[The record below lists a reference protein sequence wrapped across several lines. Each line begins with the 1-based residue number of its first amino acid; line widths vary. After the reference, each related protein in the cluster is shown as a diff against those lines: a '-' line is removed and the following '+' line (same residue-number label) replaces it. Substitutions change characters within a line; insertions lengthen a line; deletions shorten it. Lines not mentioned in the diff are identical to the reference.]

1 MEYRSL
7 FITYLLPLQDSY
19 VLVCRQSDGAN
30 AILPIP
36 TYPPRRVDDR
46 KDAERQAY
54 VQRRAERA
62 TRPERGL
69 DPFPLN
75 VQRSV
80 QRSTGDEPDQVHI
93 QAPTVLADFSGKRVF
108 YSTAAL
114 DVLLNKLDESLAGMK
129 DTPLVTLKHKAAK
142 VGTSPPDNRIAVIY
156 KVATTLK
163 EMFGATEDVLSQ
175 QLLLYPMLL

>member
-1 MEYRSL
+1 M
-7 FITYLLPLQDSY
+7 
-19 VLVCRQSDGAN
+19 LVCRQSGGAN

-75 VQRSV
+75 VQRS
-80 QRSTGDEPDQVHI
+80 TGDEPDQYI

-108 YSTAAL
+108 YSAAAL
-114 DVLLNKLDESLAGMK
+114 DVLLHRLVASLAGMK
-129 DTPLVTLKHKAAK
+129 DTPLVTLKDKAAK
-142 VGTSPPDNRIAVIY
+142 VGTSPPDNRIAVVY